1 MAALAPSRTKNP
13 QLLTVA
19 GRITASQK
27 DELRFMRDW
36 LRERGAALAP
46 AAMDHAAMDHAA
58 MGHGAIA
65 AARRR

>member
-19 GRITASQK
+19 GRINASQK

-36 LRERGAALAP
+36 LARARRGAMP
-46 AAMDHAAMDHAA
+46 AAMDHLAMGHSAMDHGA
-58 MGHGAIA
+58 MGM
-65 AARRR
+65 ARRR